1 MRAYDH
7 VLADADDLTLHAL
20 RIEFKRLRYAVSIFA
35 DVLGT
40 GIDEFESEL
49 KAIQDHLGDLHDIG
63 ASEERLS
70 EIANRL
76 DPETQAE
83 ALYALQQYVDQME
96 QKRAD
101 LREGVGE
108 VWRHFNTKT
117 VQRLLTNALA
127 GL

>member
-1 MRAYDH
+1 MRAYDQ
-7 VLADADDLTLHAL
+7 VLGDASDETLHAL
-20 RIEFKRLRYAVSIFA
+20 RIEFKRLRYAVSIFT

-40 GIDEFESEL
+40 GIDDFIAEL
-49 KAIQDHLGDLHDIG
+49 KTIQDHLGDLHDIG
-63 ASEERLS
+63 ASEEHLS
-70 EIANRL
+70 DIANSL

-96 QKRAD
+96 QKRAE
-101 LREGVGE
+101 LRAGVGE

-117 VQRLLTNALA
+117 VQRQLASALA